1 MPDFGFD
8 DWIDAQLR
16 NVPLPPNLLAR
27 LAESGPGP
35 SKLDAE
41 IDAALCD
48 VPVPPHLE
56 SRLRR
61 ITRRNGPPFWRKF
74 GLAASVLVMIGLGAT
89 AYVSF
94 LAGTVGPGPRQT
106 ARRDADANPTSAQ
119 TTTTDAASRRP
130 TPADLAAQRAA
141 ARRRSA
147 TPVVPV
153 ADGPVSGDPASG
165 DESGEA
171 ALPGLSDVAAIGSAV
186 REAIDAKLREQ
197 AALGANGTLDRL
209 PDLETFEPALA
220 WGVAPPRV
228 RGYDLLFELKHGE
241 HPFVVPSADAS
252 LATNDLPFAFRTA
265 SFDRALDQ
273 VRSGNLP
280 AANEIRIEDFL
291 AAQDYTLPPAPR
303 AGLALHTAG
312 SVSPLESKDP
322 AHKDLRLLHFAVQS
336 AAPDPR
342 HHHPNR
348 LIVALDS
355 SAQMRGQARLDATRR
370 ALTKLIAHLGE
381 NDRVTLIRF
390 AEQPAVLAEEASR
403 EQLAT
408 LMADGGLPA
417 PGGAANLSAAIAEVC
432 RRAREANDG
441 AARQVVVIT
450 ADRGNFDPQA
460 LPQAS
465 EALRQVADMN
475 LSWRIIRLAAEGN
488 DAHWS
493 DLAEQARGKIQ
504 AASSGDQIFAGLHEA
519 LVGQPVVAAKSVAVK
534 LKFNPQVVAA
544 YRLLGHEATTLTAGE
559 NTPIVI
565 DLEDY
570 QVATTLYELSLKPGV
585 TEPVATVDL
594 TWRHP
599 PTDQSLRIARP
610 ILRKHLAG
618 SFSQAPAWHQEAVIA
633 AKAAEALRGSQYS
646 ATARPIAQVL
656 ELAGQVPES
665 LAQESDFR
673 QLVGLLK
680 GAEKAR

>member
-94 LAGTVGPGPRQT
+94 LAGTVGPGPRPM
-106 ARRDADANPTSAQ
+106 ARRDAASEPTNAQSKANNDAT
-119 TTTTDAASRRP
+119 SRRP
-130 TPADLAAQRAA
+130 AAADLAAQRAS
-141 ARRRSA
+141 ARRRA
-147 TPVVPV
+147 APIVPV
-153 ADGPVSGDPASG
+153 AGDPDAGSPALG
-165 DESGEA
+165 DESSEPD
-171 ALPGLSDVAAIGSAV
+171 LPSLADVAAMGSAV
-186 REAIDAKLREQ
+186 REAIDAKRREQ
-197 AALGANGTLDRL
+197 TALGANGTLDRL

-241 HPFVVPSADAS
+241 HPFVVPAADAS
-252 LATNDLPFAFRTA
+252 LATSDLPFAFRTA
-265 SFDRALDQ
+265 SFDRALAQ
-273 VRSGNLP
+273 VRSGTLP
-280 AANEIRIEDFL
+280 AANEIRLEDFL

-312 SVSPLESKDP
+312 SVSPLTSKDP
-322 AHKDLRLLHFAVQS
+322 VHKDLRLLHFAVQS
-336 AAPDPR
+336 AAPDPG

-348 LIVALDS
+348 LIVALDT
-355 SAQMRGQARLDATRR
+355 SAQMRGQARHEATRR
-370 ALTKLIAHLGE
+370 ALTKLVAHLGE
-381 NDRVTLIRF
+381 GDRVTLIRF
-390 AEQPAVLAEEASR
+390 AEQPAVLAEEATR
-403 EQLAT
+403 EQLTT
-408 LMADGGLPA
+408 LLADGGLPS

-441 AARQVVVIT
+441 APRQVVVIT
-450 ADRGNFDPQA
+450 ADRGNFNPQA
-460 LPQAS
+460 LPQAV
-465 EALRQVADMN
+465 EVLRQVADMN
-475 LSWRIIRLAAEGN
+475 LSWRIVRLAAESN

-493 DLAEQARGKIQ
+493 DLAEQAHGKVL
-504 AASSGDQIFAGLHEA
+504 AAGSPDQIFASLHEA
-519 LVGQPVVAAKSVAVK
+519 LVGHPVIAAKSVAVK
-534 LKFNPQVVAA
+534 LKFNPEVVAA
-544 YRLLGHEATTLTAGE
+544 YRLLGHEATTLTSGE
-559 NTPIVI
+559 NTPVVI

-570 QVATTLYELSLKPGV
+570 QVATTLYEVSLKAGV
-585 TEPVATVDL
+585 AEPVATVDL

-599 PTDQSLRIARP
+599 PTDQALRIARP

-618 SFSQAPAWHQEAVIA
+618 SFTEAPAWHQEAVIA

-646 ATARPIAQVL
+646 TAARPIAQVL
-656 ELAGQVPES
+656 DLAGRVPES

-680 GAEKAR
+680 GVEKSR

>member
-1 MPDFGFD
+1 MPEFGFD

-27 LAESGPGP
+27 LAESAPGAN
-35 SKLDAE
+35 KLDAE

-106 ARRDADANPTSAQ
+106 ARRESASEATTVPSKAKDAE
-119 TTTTDAASRRP
+119 SRRL
-130 TPADLAAQRAA
+130 ASAALAAERAS
-141 ARRRSA
+141 ARRRA
-147 TPVVPV
+147 TPVLPV
-153 ADGPVSGDPASG
+153 A
-165 DESGEA
+165 SGESSET
-171 ALPGLSDVAAIGSAV
+171 ALPSLEDVAALGSSV
-186 REAIDAKLREQ
+186 RQAIDAKLREQ

-220 WGVAPPRV
+220 WGVSPPRV

-241 HPFVVPSADAS
+241 HPFVVPAADNS
-252 LATNDLPFAFRTA
+252 LASNDLPFAFRTA
-265 SFDRALDQ
+265 SFDRALSQ
-273 VRSGNLP
+273 VRSGTLP
-280 AANEIRIEDFL
+280 TGNEIRIEDFL

-312 SVSPLESKDP
+312 SVSPLPSKDP
-322 AHKDLRLLHFAVQS
+322 AYKDLRLLHFAVQS
-336 AAPDPR
+336 AAPDEGL
-342 HHHPNR
+342 HHPNR
-348 LIVALDS
+348 LIVAFDT

-370 ALTKLIAHLGE
+370 ALTKLVAHLGE

-390 AEQPAVLAEEASR
+390 AEQPTVLAEEASR

-408 LMADGGLPA
+408 LLADGGLPA
-417 PGGAANLSAAIAEVC
+417 PSGTANLPAAIAEVS
-432 RRAREANDG
+432 RRARDATDG
-441 AARQVVVIT
+441 IARQVVVIT
-450 ADRGNFDPQA
+450 ADRGNFAPQA
-460 LPQAS
+460 LPQAA
-465 EALRQVADMN
+465 EALQQVADMN
-475 LSWRIIRLAAEGN
+475 LSWRIIRLAAEDN

-493 DLAEQARGKIQ
+493 DLAEQARGKVQ
-504 AASSGDQIFAGLHEA
+504 AAGSPDQIFAGLDEA
-519 LVGQPVVAAKSVAVK
+519 LIGRPVIAAKSVAVK
-534 LKFNPQVVAA
+534 LTFNPEVVAA

-559 NTPIVI
+559 NTPVVI

-570 QVATTLYELSLKPGV
+570 QVATTLYELSLKAGV
-585 TEPVATVDL
+585 AEPVATVDL

-599 PTDQSLRIARP
+599 PTDQTLRIARP

-633 AKAAEALRGSQYS
+633 AKAAEALRGSQYA
-646 ATARPIAQVL
+646 ATTRPIAQL
-656 ELAGQVPES
+656 LDLAGQVPQS
-665 LAQESDFR
+665 LAKESDFR

-680 GAEKAR
+680 GAEKSR

>member
-1 MPDFGFD
+1 MPEFGFD

-27 LAESGPGP
+27 LAESAPGAN
-35 SKLDAE
+35 KLDAE

-106 ARRDADANPTSAQ
+106 ARRESDAAPTSAPSKAKEAE
-119 TTTTDAASRRP
+119 TPRLSSAA
-130 TPADLAAQRAA
+130 LAAERAS
-141 ARRRSA
+141 ARRRTTS
-147 TPVVPV
+147 VLPV
-153 ADGPVSGDPASG
+153 AGGPDTG
-165 DESGEA
+165 DESSEA
-171 ALPGLSDVAAIGSAV
+171 ALPSLEDVAAMGSTV
-186 REAIDAKLREQ
+186 RQAIDAKLREQ

-241 HPFVVPSADAS
+241 HPFVVPAADKS
-252 LATNDLPFAFRTA
+252 LASNDLPFAFRTA
-265 SFDRALDQ
+265 SFDRALSQ
-273 VRSGNLP
+273 VRSGTLP
-280 AANEIRIEDFL
+280 AGNEIRIEDFL

-312 SVSPLESKDP
+312 SVSPLASKDP

-336 AAPDPR
+336 AAPDER
-342 HHHPNR
+342 LHHPNR
-348 LIVALDS
+348 LIVALDT

-370 ALTKLIAHLGE
+370 ALSKLVAHLGAD
-381 NDRVTLIRF
+381 DRVTLIQF

-408 LMADGGLPA
+408 LLADSGLPA
-417 PGGAANLSAAIAEVC
+417 PSGTANLPAAIAEVS
-432 RRAREANDG
+432 RRARDAADG
-441 AARQVVVIT
+441 TARQVVVIT
-450 ADRGNFDPQA
+450 ADRGNFAPQA
-460 LPQAS
+460 LPQAA

-475 LSWRIIRLAAEGN
+475 LSWRIIRLAAEAN

-493 DLAEQARGKIQ
+493 DLAEQAHGKVQ
-504 AASSGDQIFAGLHEA
+504 TAGSPDQIFAGLDEA
-519 LVGQPVVAAKSVAVK
+519 LIGRPVIAAKSVAVK
-534 LKFNPQVVAA
+534 LTFNPEVVAA
-544 YRLLGHEATTLTAGE
+544 YRLLGHEATTLTAGA
-559 NTPIVI
+559 NTPVVI

-570 QVATTLYELSLKPGV
+570 QVATTLYELSLKAGV
-585 TEPVATVDL
+585 AEPVATVDL

-599 PTDQSLRIARP
+599 PTDQALRIARP

-633 AKAAEALRGSQYS
+633 AKAAEALRGSQYA
-646 ATARPIAQVL
+646 ATTRPIAQL
-656 ELAGQVPES
+656 LDLAGQVPQS

-680 GAEKAR
+680 GAEKSR